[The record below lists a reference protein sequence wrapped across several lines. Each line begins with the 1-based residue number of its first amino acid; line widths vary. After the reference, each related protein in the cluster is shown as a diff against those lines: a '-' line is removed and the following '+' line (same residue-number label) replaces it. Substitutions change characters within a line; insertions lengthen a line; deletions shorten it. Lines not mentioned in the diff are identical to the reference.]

1 MNFSFAQDVSVYQQL
16 ASGMQA
22 LPQLLPHS
30 PATLLSQLKSQIDL
44 LIEQQI
50 AATLWVKLP
59 PGKIWHSEIQ
69 RYQQQLTMSGV
80 IRTLHIQES
89 KTGVQE
95 QQTPPSS
102 RQGRAAGTQQGN
114 SPVLTQTPR
123 QSSTPV
129 QETRDNS
136 WHGNAS
142 PTSSSS
148 ESFLVNSMPNSQ
160 LQREYFVMV
169 LSSQYCCLILAHRPF
184 RTRKN
189 NLAKANRKKTAPLLA
204 VTIFEGEIIQ
214 KVLNVMKSAITPQSS
229 LLMPADFICPSAPDP
244 RLLSQLFA
252 KQLQQ
257 QDEIYRQRTI
267 KRLANMQQKNQKLQE
282 NLQLKDEYL
291 SNVCQELRAPLT
303 HMKTALSLLNSPNLK
318 MIQRQRYF
326 QMLKQ
331 ECDRQNA
338 LITGV
343 FDMVQLERNLPR
355 MPLEVVRLSEVVPGV
370 VSIYQP
376 LAREKGIMLGYTV
389 PTELPAVWCV
399 SGGLRQIVINLLFNS
414 IKFTPKGGQVWVQ
427 GRVQGDYVQ
436 LEFRDTGIGIAD
448 SEIPKI
454 FERFYRLRPTTTED
468 SGGVG
473 LGLPIVQLLL
483 SRCSGCIS
491 VKSKLNEGSIFTV
504 QLAIAYGRA
513 ALNAPGDAS

>member
-1 MNFSFAQDVSVYQQL
+1 MNFSFAQNVSVYQQL

-30 PATLLSQLKSQIDL
+30 PASLLSLLRSQIDL
-44 LIEQQI
+44 LLEQQI

-69 RYQQQLTMSGV
+69 RYHQRLTMSGV
-80 IRTLHIQES
+80 VHTLHIQET
-89 KTGVQE
+89 KTGVEQE
-95 QQTPPSS
+95 QAAPSS
-102 RQGRAAGTQQGN
+102 QQVRATNTKQGN

-123 QSSTPV
+123 LSKASV
-129 QETRDNS
+129 QEHS
-136 WHGNAS
+136 NAS
-142 PTSSSS
+142 PTSSFSQ
-148 ESFLVNSMPNSQ
+148 SFLVQSVPNSDE

-189 NLAKANRKKTAPLLA
+189 NLAKANTKKTAPLLA
-204 VTIFEGEIIQ
+204 VTIFEGQIIQ
-214 KVLNVMKSAITPQSS
+214 LVLDVMKQAITPKSS
-229 LLMPADFICPSAPDP
+229 LLMPADFICPSAPEP
-244 RLLSQLFA
+244 TLISQLLA

-257 QDEIYRQRTI
+257 QDEIYRQRTT
-267 KRLANMQQKNQKLQE
+267 KRLAKMQQKNQKLQE

-303 HMKTALSLLNSPNLK
+303 HMKTALSLLNSPHLK
-318 MIQRQRYF
+318 IASKQRYF

-343 FDMVQLERNLPR
+343 FDLVQLERDLPQ

-376 LAREKGIMLGYTV
+376 LAREKGIMVAYTV
-389 PTELPAVWCV
+389 GTELPAVWCV
-399 SGGLRQIVINLLFNS
+399 SGGLRQIVINLLSNS

-427 GRVQGDYVQ
+427 GRLQGDYVQ

-468 SGGVG
+468 SGSVG
-473 LGLPIVQLLL
+473 LGLSIVQLLL
-483 SRCSGCIS
+483 SRCSGS
-491 VKSKLNEGSIFTV
+491 VSVRSKLNEGSIFRV
-504 QLAIAYGRA
+504 RLAIA
-513 ALNAPGDAS
+513 LGDAS

>member
-16 ASGMQA
+16 ASGMQT

-69 RYQQQLTMSGV
+69 RYQQQLTKSEV

-89 KTGVQE
+89 KTEVE
-95 QQTPPSS
+95 AEQTPPSS
-102 RQGRAAGTQQGN
+102 RQGRATGTQRGN
-114 SPVLTQTPR
+114 SSIQTPR
-123 QSSTPV
+123 PSGVPI

-136 WHGNAS
+136 WHSTAS
-142 PTSSSS
+142 PTSSCSQ
-148 ESFLVNSMPNSQ
+148 SFLVQSMPNSQ

-184 RTRKN
+184 RRRKN
-189 NLAKANRKKTAPLLA
+189 NLAKANRKKTPPLLA
-204 VTIFEGEIIQ
+204 VTIFEGQIIQ
-214 KVLNVMKSAITPQSS
+214 LVLDVMKSAVTPELS
-229 LLMPADFICPSAPDP
+229 LFMPSDFICPSAPDP
-244 RLLSQLFA
+244 TLISQLLA

-303 HMKTALSLLNSPNLK
+303 HMKTALSLLNSSHLK
-318 MIQRQRYF
+318 MTQRQRYF

-338 LITGV
+338 LISGV
-343 FDMVQLERNLPR
+343 FDMVQLERDLPR
-355 MPLEVVRLSEVVPGV
+355 MSLEVVRLSEVVPGV

-376 LAREKGIMLGYTV
+376 LAREKGIMVAYTV
-389 PTELPAVWCV
+389 PIELPAVWCV
-399 SGGLRQIVINLLFNS
+399 SGGLRQIVINLLSNS
-414 IKFTPKGGQVWVQ
+414 INFTPKGGQVWVQ

-473 LGLPIVQLLL
+473 LGLSIVQLLL
-483 SRCSGCIS
+483 SRCSGSVS

-504 QLAIAYGRA
+504 QLAIA
-513 ALNAPGDAS
+513 PGNVS

>member
-1 MNFSFAQDVSVYQQL
+1 MNFSFAQDVSIYQQL

-22 LPQLLPHS
+22 LAQLLPHS
-30 PATLLSQLKSQIDL
+30 PATLLAQLKSQIDL

-69 RYQQQLTMSGV
+69 RYQQQVTMSGV

-89 KTGVQE
+89 KTEVEGE
-95 QQTPPSS
+95 QTPSSS
-102 RQGRAAGTQQGN
+102 RQRHTTGTQRGN
-114 SPVLTQTPR
+114 SPVLTQTPHLSKDSV
-123 QSSTPV
+123 QEYSST
-129 QETRDNS
+129 
-136 WHGNAS
+136 S
-142 PTSSSS
+142 PTSSFSQ
-148 ESFLVNSMPNSQ
+148 SFLVQSAPNSQ

-169 LSSQYCCLILAHRPF
+169 LSSQYCCLILAHRPN
-184 RTRKN
+184 RSRQN

-204 VTIFEGEIIQ
+204 VTIFEGQTIQ
-214 KVLNVMKSAITPQSS
+214 LVLDVMKSAIRPQSS
-229 LLMPADFICPSAPDP
+229 LLMPADFICPSAPEP
-244 RLLSQLFA
+244 TLISQLLA

-257 QDEIYRQRTI
+257 QDEIYRQRTT

-291 SNVCQELRAPLT
+291 SSVCQELRAPLT
-303 HMKTALSLLNSPNLK
+303 HMKTALSLLNSPHLK
-318 MIQRQRYF
+318 IASKQRYF

-343 FDMVQLERNLPR
+343 FDMVQLERNLPQ

-376 LAREKGIMLGYTV
+376 LAREKGIMVAYTV
-389 PTELPAVWCV
+389 GTQLPAVWCV
-399 SGGLRQIVINLLFNS
+399 SGGLRQIVINLLSNS
-414 IKFTPKGGQVWVQ
+414 INFTPKGGQVWVQ

-468 SGGVG
+468 SGSVG
-473 LGLPIVQLLL
+473 LGLSIVQLLL
-483 SRCSGCIS
+483 SRSSGSIS

-504 QLAIAYGRA
+504 RLAIAYGRA

>member
-16 ASGMQA
+16 ASGMQS

-69 RYQQQLTMSGV
+69 RYQQQGTMSGV

-89 KTGVQE
+89 KAEVQGE
-95 QQTPPSS
+95 QTSRSS
-102 RQGRAAGTQQGN
+102 QKGRSTGTQQGN
-114 SPVLTQTPR
+114 SPVLTQTSR
-123 QSSTPV
+123 LRGVPV

-136 WHGNAS
+136 WHETPS

-148 ESFLVNSMPNSQ
+148 QSFLVQSMPNSQ

-189 NLAKANRKKTAPLLA
+189 NLTKANRKKTAPLLA
-204 VTIFEGEIIQ
+204 VTIFEGQIIQ
-214 KVLNVMKSAITPQSS
+214 NVLDVMKSAVTPELS
-229 LLMPADFICPSAPDP
+229 LFMPGDFICPSVPDP
-244 RLLSQLFA
+244 RLISQLLA

-257 QDEIYRQRTI
+257 QDEIFRQRTTT
-267 KRLANMQQKNQKLQE
+267 RLANMQQKNQKLQE
-282 NLQLKDEYL
+282 KLQLKDEYL

-303 HMKTALSLLNSPNLK
+303 HMKTALSLLNSSHLK
-318 MIQRQRYF
+318 MTQRQRYF

-338 LITGV
+338 LISGV
-343 FDMVQLERNLPR
+343 FDMVQLERDLPR
-355 MPLEVVRLSEVVPGV
+355 MSLEVVRLSEVVPGV

-376 LAREKGIMLGYTV
+376 LAREKGIMVAYTV
-389 PTELPAVWCV
+389 PIDLPCVWCV
-399 SGGLRQIVINLLFNS
+399 SGGLRQIVINLLSNS
-414 IKFTPKGGQVWVQ
+414 INFTPKGGQVWVQ

-473 LGLPIVQLLL
+473 LGLSIVQLLL
-483 SRCSGCIS
+483 SRCSGSVS

-504 QLAIAYGRA
+504 QLAIA
-513 ALNAPGDAS
+513 PGDVS